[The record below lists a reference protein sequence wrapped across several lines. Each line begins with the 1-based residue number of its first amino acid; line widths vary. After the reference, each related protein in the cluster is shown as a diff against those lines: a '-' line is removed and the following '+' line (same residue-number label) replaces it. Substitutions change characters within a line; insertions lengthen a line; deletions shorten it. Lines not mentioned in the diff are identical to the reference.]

1 MSSGS
6 LLGIGVVLLLVAAA
20 CAYAR
25 RTAVPVWRRNALS
38 VTIVVVGLVSA
49 FFMFFGAGTLMR
61 EMRAAAPTP
70 HGHLLRP
77 EDHTRRSGFAAA
89 AGALAAWPL
98 RAFHDARARAC
109 TARNAA

>member
-6 LLGIGVVLLLVAAA
+6 LLGISVVLLLVAAA

-25 RTAVPVWRRNALS
+25 RTAVPAWRKNALS

-61 EMRAAAPTP
+61 EMRAAAPAP
-70 HGHLLRP
+70 HGHLLWP
-77 EDHTRRSGFAAA
+77 EDHTPRSGFTAA
-89 AGALAAWPL
+89 AGTLAAWPL
-98 RAFHDARARAC
+98 RALHDAQARAC
-109 TARNAA
+109 AAPNAA